1 MSPSKP
7 PPPAAPSGDVDA
19 AKKGSV
25 AREEDAPE
33 HTALTETRLAH
44 IVGLMLGLKF
54 RTGSTARKLAKEWD
68 LSEKRVRELTAEA
81 SKRVRAQINPDAVVA
96 EVFPELL
103 RTFHSSA
110 RDARRN
116 RDPKMVSAVAS
127 LTGQIANIAGINA
140 PKQTEL
146 SGPDGGPLPM
156 IFLPEEGDE

>member
-1 MSPSKP
+1 MADDQKQ
-7 PPPAAPSGDVDA
+7 PSG
-19 AKKGSV
+19 AKEPEG
-25 AREEDAPE
+25 PE
-33 HTALTETRLAH
+33 HTALTEARLAH
-44 IVGLMLGLKF
+44 IVGLMLSLKF
-54 RTGSTARKLAKEWD
+54 RTGSTARKLAKEWG
-68 LSEKRVRELTAEA
+68 LSEDWVHKLTAEA

-116 RDPKMVSAVAS
+116 GDPKMVSAVAS